1 MKIQFAAFV
10 LLIFLLASDS
20 IVYGGNQVE
29 YNIQIDNEGSAVWT
43 IIQVLESNFS
53 YSIVE
58 TFYGNLTELVENVE
72 NKTGREMS
80 AWIEEINIIP
90 QDNYSLVKYILH
102 WKNFSK
108 IENSKIIVGDIF
120 QVENFFSEF
129 YGDGVVYLTYPS
141 EYVVETVS
149 PKPDEKDDTHQ
160 TLRWFSAERFSTQT
174 PNITF
179 TRKTSTSEFLEFL
192 QQNMIPIVSL
202 VMIASGSSILF
213 YLLKR
218 QKRAKR
224 AAMESEFPILPEMES
239 DEEKI
244 VRTLKSAG
252 GNLYQSQIVEQCK
265 FSKAKTSQL
274 LKLMEKKGVIKR
286 YKKGRDK
293 IVTLV
298 KDVGEVK

>member
-10 LLIFLLASDS
+10 LLIFLLASDG
-20 IVYGGNQVE
+20 IVYSGNQVE

-58 TFYGNLTELVENVE
+58 TFYGNLTKLVENVE
-72 NKTGREMS
+72 NKTGREIS

-90 QDNYSLVKYILH
+90 QDNYILVKYTLH

-129 YGDGVVYLTYPS
+129 YGDGVVYLAYPS
-141 EYVVETVS
+141 EYVAETVS

-160 TLRWFSAERFSTQT
+160 TLKWFSAERFSTQT
-174 PNITF
+174 PNIIF
-179 TRKTSTSEFLEFL
+179 ARKTSTPEFLEFL
-192 QQNMIPIVSL
+192 QQNTNLIVSL
-202 VMIASGSSILF
+202 VIMVSVSSILF

-224 AAMESEFPILPEMES
+224 TAMEPEFPIPPEMES

-252 GNLYQSQIVEQCK
+252 GNLYQSQITEQCK

-274 LKLMEKKGVIKR
+274 LKFMEKKGVIKR

-293 IVTLV
+293 IVTLIQ
-298 KDVGEVK
+298 VGEVK

>member
-1 MKIQFAAFV
+1 MKTQFAASLV
-10 LLIFLLASDS
+10 LLIFLLASDD
-20 IVYGGNQVE
+20 IIYGGNQVE
-29 YNIQIDNEGSAVWT
+29 YNTQIDNEGSAVWT

-53 YSIVE
+53 YSMVE
-58 TFYGNLTELVENVE
+58 TFYGNLTKLVENVE

-90 QDNYSLVKYILH
+90 QDNYSLVKYILR

-129 YGDGVVYLTYPS
+129 YGDGVVYLTYPL

-160 TLRWFSAERFSTQT
+160 TLKWFSAERFSTQT
-174 PNITF
+174 PNIIF
-179 TRKTSTSEFLEFL
+179 ARKTSTPEFLEFL
-192 QQNMIPIVSL
+192 QQNTNLIVSL
-202 VMIASGSSILF
+202 VIMVSVSSILF

-224 AAMESEFPILPEMES
+224 ATMEPEFPIPPEMEN

-252 GNLYQSQIVEQCK
+252 GSLHQSQIAEQCK

-274 LKLMEKKGVIKR
+274 LKFMEKKGVIKR
-286 YKKGRDK
+286 YKRGRDK
-293 IVTLV
+293 IVTLI
-298 KDVGEVK
+298 KVGEVK

>member
-10 LLIFLLASDS
+10 LLIFLLASDG
-20 IVYGGNQVE
+20 IVFGGNQVE

-53 YSIVE
+53 YSIIE
-58 TFYGNLTELVENVE
+58 AFYNNLTKLVENVK

-108 IENSKIIVGDIF
+108 IENSRIIVGDVF

-129 YGDGVVYLTYPS
+129 YGDGVVYLTYSS

-160 TLRWFSAERFSTQT
+160 TLKWFKAERFSTQT
-174 PNITF
+174 PNIVF
-179 TRKTSTSEFLEFL
+179 ARKTSTIEFLEFL
-192 QQNMIPIVSL
+192 QQNMNLIISL

-224 AAMESEFPILPEMES
+224 AAMEPKAPILPEMES

-274 LKLMEKKGVIKR
+274 LKFMEKKGVIKR

-293 IVTLV
+293 IVTLI
-298 KDVGEVK
+298 KVGEVK